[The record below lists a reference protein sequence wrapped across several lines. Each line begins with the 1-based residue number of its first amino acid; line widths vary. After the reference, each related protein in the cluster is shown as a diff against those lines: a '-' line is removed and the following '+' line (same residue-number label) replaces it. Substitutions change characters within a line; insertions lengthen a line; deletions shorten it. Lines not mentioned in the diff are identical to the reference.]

1 MSEAKVN
8 VTMEQLE
15 QFGMNLLGQFIQV
28 ECKHDMVT
36 DLVDMK
42 IVFNSTV
49 YGLQASYEDL
59 RTEAGAANAFGQ
71 LITRLMINTA
81 RGEKMVQ
88 LNDAKIEEIMNGAK
102 E

>member
-1 MSEAKVN
+1 MNKVT

-15 QFGMNLLGQFIQV
+15 QYGMNMLGQFIQI
-28 ECKHDMVT
+28 EAKHDLVT
-36 DLVDMK
+36 DLVDLK

-49 YGLQASYEDL
+49 YGLQAPYEDL
-59 RTEAGAANAFGQ
+59 RTEEGAANAFGQ

-88 LNDAKIEEIMNGAK
+88 LNDAKIQEIMTK